1 MILGLGTDIVDL
13 VKLQKMHEKFGEKL
27 LRRILTDSE
36 AEYCMKHKNPYP
48 HIGGRFA
55 VKESVIKAMSACLD
69 KSFTIKDIEV
79 ENLESGKPTV
89 RFHNGALETY
99 SHLEA
104 DMSVTIAHTRKYATA
119 TAILETWE

>member
-13 VKLQKMHEKFGEKL
+13 IRLQKMHKKFGERL

-48 HIGGRFA
+48 HMGGRFA
-55 VKESVIKAMSACLD
+55 VKESVIKAMGSCLD
-69 KSFTIKDIEV
+69 SSFTLKDIEV
-79 ENLESGKPTV
+79 TNLESGKPSI
-89 RFHNGALETY
+89 RFHNGALKAY
-99 SHLEA
+99 SGLEA

-119 TAILETWE
+119 TVILETWE

>member
-13 VKLQKMHEKFGEKL
+13 IRLQKIHKRFGERF

-55 VKESVIKAMSACLD
+55 VKESVIKAMSSCLD
-69 KSFTIKDIEV
+69 KSFTLKDIEV
-79 ENLESGKPTV
+79 TNLESGKPLI
-89 RFHNGALETY
+89 RFHNGALKVY
-99 SHLEA
+99 SRLEA
-104 DMSVTIAHTRKYATA
+104 DMSITIAHTRKYATA